1 MERTIDFSL
10 AHKKLFGILHL
21 PENDQPIHTF
31 VLMIVGGAQT
41 RIGSH
46 RMYVQLARFLCRN
59 GLPVMRFDY
68 EGLGDSE
75 GDFVGFEYA
84 GPSIRA
90 AVDTL
95 YLSFSSLQRVVIW
108 ALCDGATAAI
118 LYAPSDSERICSL
131 VVANPFLESETAKAQ
146 TILKNY
152 YIRRLMQADFWRKVL
167 TFQFSIKE
175 SASSLSTTLRTSA
188 VNAEE
193 EDWLHT
199 GKSLSQWVLEGVNS
213 FAKSMHVLISTD
225 DIQGM
230 LFYNL
235 IRKDPACRKSIK
247 AGRIKIWLIKGGDHT
262 FTDPQIKDKACKK
275 SLAAIVESAPGNG
288 EQGDLCQMRIAAKTS
303 LITG

>member
-1 MERTIDFSL
+1 MERTIDFYL
-10 AHKKLFGILHL
+10 AHKRLFGILHL
-21 PENDQPIHTF
+21 PENDHPIDSV

-90 AVDTL
+90 AIDTL

-118 LYAPSDSERICSL
+118 LYAPSDAERISSL
-131 VVANPFLESETAKAQ
+131 VLANPFLESATTKAQ

-152 YIRRLMQADFWRKVL
+152 YIKRLMQADFWRKVL

-175 SASSLSTTLRTSA
+175 SASSLSTTMRTSVA
-188 VNAEE
+188 NAEE
-193 EDWLHT
+193 DDWLHT
-199 GKSLSQWVLEGVNS
+199 GRSLSQWVLEGVNS

-225 DIQGM
+225 DLQG
-230 LFYNL
+230 LQFYNL
-235 IRKDPACRKSIK
+235 IRKDPTCRKSIK
-247 AGRIKIWLIKGGDHT
+247 AGRIKIWFIKGGDHT
-262 FTDPQIKDKACKK
+262 FSDPQIKIEACQK
-275 SLAAIVESAPGNG
+275 SLAAIIEASPGKTNEGSPRRKKITAES
-288 EQGDLCQMRIAAKTS
+288 LR
-303 LITG
+303 